1 MSTPLRLR
9 GHRPRRGARPPEPQI
24 VRTVALDR
32 LSRPPAD
39 RRRTGLAVLHLLRCA
54 RQDRQATDLEAGWV
68 LAQDPALLGRLLA
81 AHRVGPLV
89 HDVLAS
95 TPSLS
100 GLTALTAP
108 LHAAQLRRTLAARP
122 DLDLLCRRLQGLR
135 WTVVK
140 GAAAASLYSRPTT
153 REWHDVDVLVHGED
167 LPRALEALETGGAA
181 VITPDWRRTADL
193 ALGEVGLALPHGT
206 VLDLHWHLLNLAER
220 RHAFR
225 YDVRTVLHRRRT
237 RRVLGLDVPVPHPVD
252 EAHHLAVHA
261 TLSGGWRLGWSY
273 DVAQAADRL
282 EDWDGLV
289 ALTREAGTGLVVGLA
304 LQRARELLGARVP
317 TDVLRDLHRR
327 GRGWSRVG
335 RVVTAWVPPQALEGP
350 DWLSTR
356 CYAGARGTSA
366 HSLRRF
372 LVRARAAVE
381 TTPPAVPDLR
391 ARQDWFALAAAET
404 QAP

>member
-1 MSTPLRLR
+1 M
-9 GHRPRRGARPPEPQI
+9 
-24 VRTVALDR
+24 RTVALDR

-39 RRRTGLAVLHLLRCA
+39 RRRAGLALLHLVRCA
-54 RQDRQATDLEAGWV
+54 HQNRQATDLEAGWV
-68 LAQDPALLGRLLA
+68 LAQDPALLSRLLA
-81 AHRVGPLV
+81 AHHVGPLV
-89 HDVLAS
+89 HDVLVA

-122 DLDLLCRRLQGLR
+122 DLELVCHCLQRLR

-140 GAAAASLYSRPTT
+140 GVAAASLYSRPTA

-167 LPRALEALETGGAA
+167 LPRALEALETGGAT
-181 VITPDWRRTADL
+181 VIAPDWRRTADL
-193 ALGEVGLALPHGT
+193 ALGEVGLRLPHGT

-220 RHAFR
+220 RHAFS
-225 YDVRTVLHRRRT
+225 YDVRTVLRRRRP

-289 ALTREAGTGLVVGLA
+289 ELAREAGTGLVVGLA
-304 LQRARELLGARVP
+304 LQRARDLLGARVP
-317 TDVLRDLHRR
+317 ADVLRDLHRH

-335 RVVTAWVPPQALEGP
+335 RAVTTWVPPESLDGP
-350 DWLSTR
+350 DWLTTR
-356 CYAGARGTSA
+356 CYAGARGTTVR
-366 HSLRRF
+366 SLRRF
-372 LVRARAAVE
+372 LVRARAAVQ
-381 TTPPAVPDLR
+381 TTPPAAPDLR

-404 QAP
+404 QAH